1 VGRLKKKLIRCSGKR
16 TIFFLHFFFVIFFEL
31 KKKLKAI
38 FAAGKL
44 KQFNHNNNNDD
55 NATANQATDSRAEIG
70 SGAQRGGDAQ
80 SEGEG
85 TKSSRKKIA
94 EKIGKHIHHH

>member
-1 VGRLKKKLIRCSGKR
+1 MHSKESSKKLTSGK
-16 TIFFLHFFFVIFFEL
+16 TEKKIEPVEWKKPPFFFSHFFLHFFRDFFFEL

-55 NATANQATDSRAEIG
+55 KNERNEERDEGKPHQEPQGEFNRRSS
-70 SGAQRGGDAQ
+70 SGD
-80 SEGEG
+80 
-85 TKSSRKKIA
+85 
-94 EKIGKHIHHH
+94 